1 MLNTAL
7 CFAAGAKSAW
17 AASPALMKDGE
28 GRACDPR
35 LEALGLAA
43 VLKPRRGRPQAPW

>member
-1 MLNTAL
+1 LNTAF

-28 GRACDPR
+28 GRTSDPR

-43 VLKPRRGRPQAPW
+43 VLKPRGDRPPAPW